1 MGVTEVPHMSSP
13 SITDLPS
20 APTDVDD
27 GSLVQAIVTPLHRL
41 AFWAAIALPFLHLPL
56 LVSGLD
62 SETRILAFVALLAC
76 NVLALLVGH
85 PDRVG

>member
-1 MGVTEVPHMSSP
+1 MSRTEVPHMSSP

-20 APTDVDD
+20 LPADVDD
-27 GSLVQAIVTPLHRL
+27 GSLLQAILTPLHRL
-41 AFWAAIALPFLHLPL
+41 AFWAAITLPFLHLPL

-62 SETRILAFVALLAC
+62 SETQVLAFVALLAC

-85 PDRVG
+85 PERVR